1 MVKVSIEIR
10 SGTARFCVAVQAR
23 SIRRALGLIAGRYPK
38 GEVRVKFAI
47 DPEGSFVNDPA
58 ALAGM
63 VGSERPQRMAA

>member
-1 MVKVSIEIR
+1 MVKVSIEVR
-10 SGTARFCVAVQAR
+10 SGTARFNVAVQAQ
-23 SIRRALGLIAGRYPK
+23 SIQRALGLIAGRYPK
-38 GEVRVKFAI
+38 GKVRVTSPV